1 MKKYIIVAAVLISG
15 MIFAQDA
22 KPKLEAVGNL
32 VKATYFHEN
41 GNIQQQGFLKDGKLQ
56 GEWTSYDTKGNKT
69 GVAVY
74 DKGEKTGKWFFWNNA
89 VLSEVDYS
97 KNQIA
102 SVKNWKHDPL
112 VSAE

>member
-1 MKKYIIVAAVLISG
+1 MKKYIIIAAVLISG

-32 VKATYFHEN
+32 VKVTYFHEN
-41 GNIQQQGFLKDGKLQ
+41 GNIQQQGFFKDGKLQ
-56 GEWTSYDTKGNKT
+56 GEWTKM
-69 GVAVY
+69 AIALY